1 MEDGAERPIH
11 PDRSGTPRR
20 IAFPDRAVAA
30 ARMAWRCVLI
40 AAGVIFVVVPFG
52 YAASGD
58 YIQVVRGAGYGL
70 VVGIGLALRTHRPER
85 AWLGLLIG
93 SVVGL
98 ATVQILVS
106 LPPTFQG
113 PFNTLPPAMALA
125 MAMIDGFGEPRL
137 QGYRDAVRE
146 ASIVSLMLTGL
157 AFVPDTGVLF
167 FMPWCFVPAMAL
179 IAGFFTRT
187 ADGKRFA
194 RPPALLILTALVMT
208 VSLSL
213 LLVDAGEAAGIGPA
227 AWSIA
232 ESTIAVPLAVF
243 LVARAAA
250 LWLDP
255 RLLIYG
261 QLAAYL
267 RVMWVP
273 IGGFAIGYMVIIV
286 LFAGFYGM
294 LAHFSPGAFTGVGED
309 AGIMTWVSFAF
320 FTGVGRD
327 YSGIV
332 PVSAGAQALVG
343 AQLIP
348 SIGWALVVFAAVMA
362 FIQPQLERIARR
374 DAERQGD

>member
-1 MEDGAERPIH
+1 MSVRQFDAG
-11 PDRSGTPRR
+11 
-20 IAFPDRAVAA
+20 RAWFSVAVQA
-30 ARMAWRCVLI
+30 LWRCVLI

-58 YIQVVRGAGYGL
+58 YVQVVRGAGYGL

-98 ATVQILVS
+98 ATVQILVN

-125 MAMIDGFGEPRL
+125 LAMIDGFGEPRL

-157 AFVPDTGVLF
+157 AFVPDAGVLF

-187 ADGKRFA
+187 ADGRRFT
-194 RPPALLILTALVMT
+194 RPPAWLILTALAMT
-208 VSLSL
+208 VLLSL
-213 LLVDAGEAAGIGPA
+213 LLVDAGEAAGIGLA
-227 AWSIA
+227 ARAVS
-232 ESTIAVPLAVF
+232 ESTIAVPLAVL

-250 LWLDP
+250 LWLNP

-273 IGGFAIGYMVIIV
+273 IGGFAIGYLVIIV

-332 PVSAGAQALVG
+332 PVSTGAQALVG
-343 AQLIP
+343 AQLVP

-362 FIQPQLERIARR
+362 YIQPQLERIARR
-374 DAERQGD
+374 GAEDNRD

>member
-1 MEDGAERPIH
+1 MEDGAKRKIH
-11 PDRSGTPRR
+11 PDRPGTFRR
-20 IAFPDRAVAA
+20 IAFTGLAA
-30 ARMAWRCVLI
+30 ARMARRCVLI

-58 YIQVVRGAGYGL
+58 YVQVVRGAGYGL
-70 VVGIGLALRTHRPER
+70 VVAAS
-85 AWLGLLIG
+85 AW
-93 SVVGL
+93 
-98 ATVQILVS
+98 
-106 LPPTFQG
+106 
-113 PFNTLPPAMALA
+113 
-125 MAMIDGFGEPRL
+125 
-137 QGYRDAVRE
+137 
-146 ASIVSLMLTGL
+146 
-157 AFVPDTGVLF
+157 
-167 FMPWCFVPAMAL
+167 
-179 IAGFFTRT
+179 
-187 ADGKRFA
+187 RFA
-194 RPPALLILTALVMT
+194 RT
-208 VSLSL
+208 VRNGR
-213 LLVDAGEAAGIGPA
+213 A
-227 AWSIA
+227 
-232 ESTIAVPLAVF
+232 TIAVPLAVF

-273 IGGFAIGYMVIIV
+273 IGGFAVGYLVIIV

-294 LAHFSPGAFTGVGED
+294 LAHFSPGAFTGVGEE

-348 SIGWALVVFAAVMA
+348 SIGWALVVFAAVMVY
-362 FIQPQLERIARR
+362 IQPQLERIARR
-374 DAERQGD
+374 AAERQGD